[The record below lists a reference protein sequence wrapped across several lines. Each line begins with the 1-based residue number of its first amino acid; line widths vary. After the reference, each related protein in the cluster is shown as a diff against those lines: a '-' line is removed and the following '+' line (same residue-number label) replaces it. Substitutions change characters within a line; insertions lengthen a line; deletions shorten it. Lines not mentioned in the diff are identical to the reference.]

1 MEKIKIKTS
10 QKEEL
15 KKELLILYR
24 SVKKKSQ
31 FFAEFRNLEKSVK
44 DPQKVIQ
51 NFLNKNFLI
60 N

>member
-24 SVKKKSQ
+24 SVKKKVSFLLSLGISKNQ
-31 FFAEFRNLEKSVK
+31 LKILKKSFK
-44 DPQKVIQ
+44 TFWIKT
-51 NFLNKNFLI
+51 FW
-60 N
+60 

>member
-24 SVKKKSQ
+24 SVKKESQ

-51 NFLNKNFLI
+51 NFLI

>member
-1 MEKIKIKTS
+1 MEKIKIKAS

-15 KKELLILYR
+15 KKELFNFYKL
-24 SVKKKSQ
+24 VKREGQ
-31 FFAEFRNLEKSVK
+31 LFAEFRNLGKSVE

-51 NFLNKNFLI
+51 KFLNKNFLI